1 MSVDQSTL
9 LNLGPASW
17 VLLAVLLVCAAVSWR
32 FALQRKFRDVL
43 VAGIRALL
51 QLAVV
56 ALLISRLSKEPALA
70 LLFVAL
76 MFVVAVW
83 TSGHRIA
90 PAGRWWLACIPIAA
104 GVLPT
109 AALMVLSGVLPLNA
123 LALIAIFG
131 QQIGAAMSTTTLAGR
146 RIEAELA
153 GRRGEVEAAVAIG
166 FTWPTARLMVARPIA
181 GEAVVPSLDQTR
193 TAGAVTLPGA
203 FVGLI
208 LGGAS
213 PLDAGLI
220 QLLVLISLLTV
231 NTSAAWL
238 SLVLSSRGM
247 WLQDKASRRR
257 RRAGPRGS
265 VVNGAAR
272 AKRMGATESE
282 PTKPTRS

>member
-1 MSVDQSTL
+1 MEQTTL
-9 LNLGPASW
+9 LNLGPVSW
-17 VLLAVLLVCAAVSWR
+17 ILLAVLLVWAAAIWR
-32 FALQRKFRDVL
+32 FALQRQFHDVL
-43 VAGIRALL
+43 LAGLRALL

-56 ALLISRLSKEPALA
+56 ALLISQLSRQPALA

-76 MFVVAVW
+76 MLLVAAW

-109 AALMVLSGVLPLNA
+109 GALMVLSGVLPWNA
-123 LALIAIFG
+123 LALIAVFG
-131 QQIGAAMSTTTLAGR
+131 QQIGGAMSTTTLAGR
-146 RIEAELA
+146 RIEAELT
-153 GRRGEVEAAVAIG
+153 GRRGEVEAAVALG
-166 FTWPTARLMVARPIA
+166 FTWPAARLMVAQPIA

-208 LGGAS
+208 LGGAN

-220 QLLVLISLLTV
+220 QLLVLISLLAV

-238 SLVLSSRGM
+238 TLALSSRGA
-247 WLQDKASRRR
+247 WH
-257 RRAGPRGS
+257 P
-265 VVNGAAR
+265 
-272 AKRMGATESE
+272 EPSE
-282 PTKPTRS
+282 PIGAGVGAES